1 MTSPEKN
8 PSDPLSGTGTTQTHG
23 ASQTQSG
30 AEATQGEG
38 EHLTERARRKAG
50 ELAGDLKRQAEE
62 LAEDMR
68 QRARSAV
75 DQQKEV
81 AIGGIEGVAHAL
93 RSASDDLRE
102 RGQPLAAEYS
112 RQVAD
117 GLESLANWVSRRNVD
132 DVTGGL
138 EDFARQR
145 PVAFIGGAMVAGFAL
160 ARFMKS
166 SSARRSRT
174 TASTSIAGDGTFDRP
189 RRSPGS
195 RHADAAICISGHGRG
210 ELRAA
215 HRGRHLMQHTDDR
228 SLKELF
234 GDLSHSV
241 SNLFRKEIELARA
254 EASEKI
260 SQAGVAAGSIA
271 AGGILALAALIV
283 LLQALVIALTE
294 LGLAPALSSLI
305 VGGVVAIIAFALIY
319 KGIND
324 LKGSNLAPRR
334 TVESLRQDAHMVK
347 EQAR

>member
-1 MTSPEKN
+1 
-8 PSDPLSGTGTTQTHG
+8 
-23 ASQTQSG
+23 
-30 AEATQGEG
+30 
-38 EHLTERARRKAG
+38 
-50 ELAGDLKRQAEE
+50 
-62 LAEDMR
+62 MR

-117 GLESLANWVSRRNVD
+117 GLESMANWVSRRNVD

-174 TASTSIAGDGTFDRP
+174 SEHEYRGATARSYGQPRRP
-189 RRSPGS
+189 RRRGATGFVRSQ
-195 RHADAAICISGHGRG
+195 HADAVICISGHGRG

-215 HRGRHLMQHTDDR
+215 HRGRYLMQHTDDR

-234 GDLSHSV
+234 GDLSSSV

-260 SQAGVAAGSIA
+260 TQAGVAAGSIA